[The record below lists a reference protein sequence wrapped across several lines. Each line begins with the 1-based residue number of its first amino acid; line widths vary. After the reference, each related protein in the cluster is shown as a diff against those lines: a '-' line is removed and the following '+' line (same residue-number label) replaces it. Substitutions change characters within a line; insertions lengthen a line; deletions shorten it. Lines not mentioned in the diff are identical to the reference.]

1 MSGTLLAFD
10 FGTKSIGVAV
20 GQRITGTARPLP
32 AIKAQ
37 DGTPDWNIIE
47 RLLKEWQPDEIIVG
61 LPLNMDGTE
70 QPLTARARKFANR
83 IHGRF
88 GVEVKLHDERLSTV
102 EARSGLFEQGGYRA
116 LNKGK
121 VDSASAVI
129 ILESYFEQG
138 YQGDLKAWR
147 IVVTVIRPFCRMLR
161 EHLIQHTS
169 GSGCRSDKTR

>member
-47 RLLKEWQPDEIIVG
+47 RLL
-61 LPLNMDGTE
+61 NE

-138 YQGDLKAWR
+138 Y
-147 IVVTVIRPFCRMLR
+147 
-161 EHLIQHTS
+161 
-169 GSGCRSDKTR
+169 